1 MAVTRPSVTRP
12 SVTRPPVTCSPVTR
26 PPVTN
31 SPVMMHSSDTPFSDT
46 PSSNMLSSDKL
57 SSDMLS
63 SDTPFSDML
72 SSDTPFSDKLSSDML
87 SSDTPFSDM
96 LSSDTPSSDM
106 LSSDTPFSDMPSSD
120 MPFGTTTEVIN
131 SLATI
136 ELRLRE
142 DDNWL
147 SVTWDPTDLSGEG
160 YKVCVLCQRDDD
172 PCNCGNCMNPPE
184 KITNE
189 TTIKFQTEPST
200 NYSVWLTPP
209 DALCN
214 GNGSDVYSLTTNH
227 SNPREPNV
235 TYNRETS
242 PVLSWETGCPYIGPV
257 KYTLL
262 IDGVEFKI
270 HTNNSCNYE
279 AKIMEKLSPATRYN
293 YTLNTQ
299 IPDCVEEI
307 NRKSVEGSGSSS
319 TPSMSDE
326 NESYNGTETPGVG
339 DNPASI
345 CYDKCGVC
353 GQGTPIIT
361 PPNNESIPQNL
372 MKEGPT
378 LADADPSSRMVK
390 LTWNDPVHAGV
401 MDEFVLKL
409 IHKENVTKECY
420 ISNNGTN
427 DCGCQRHSCSLPV
440 RARTTYTINVEAL
453 NKDLRL
459 RSKPAIDILHV
470 QIGTPFFTGPPM
482 FEFKNG
488 DEFDL
493 HKEYPILIDSN
504 TFSNDNGEVAG
515 YKIFVE
521 KGHGQ
526 RNTYRWMVC
535 HNLIKDFKKLLI
547 IGVGSPQDTCSK
559 DKICNPPL
567 TPSIN
572 YTVTLSIYTN
582 KASQNFSLF
591 FTTAAQP
598 VNWLTVVFSLILAV
612 LLVVV
617 LSAVS
622 YYWQRF
628 LPMKRSESLDI
639 PMVESLP
646 PDVSM
651 EHRITLSQLANTVH
665 KLLSNCQMELKR
677 EYALLKSVSPSKPC
691 EYANLP
697 SNKVKNRY
705 INILPFDESR
715 VALKE
720 YRSIPCSDYINASYI
735 HGYNKSREFIACQGP
750 TDDTI
755 EDFWRMVWEKNVHI
769 IVMVTQCV
777 EKNTRKCAKYWPDK
791 EEEKGLVLRQA
802 MLRVTMLHQASN
814 QGEGYIIRKFKLS
827 RIPNYS
833 SRIVQHFHFVSWPDM
848 GCPDTPN
855 HLINLVEAVRK
866 AVPSSSSHVLVHCS
880 AGVGRTGT
888 FIGLNNMID
897 EIAEEDSVDVFHT
910 VYKMRMHRTNMVQT
924 EAQYAFLYKCVLKY
938 YNNKIGET
946 ETEIFERNRNQPRD
960 IPDVIT
966 NTPEARNSSP
976 ETESD
981 DTSSKTSTHDSAGV
995 IGIIPL
1001 YSQLSETEYIEDKDL
1016 EPHSDL
1022 DDEEDKQLIKESPE
1036 PEDKSSEH

>member
-1 MAVTRPSVTRP
+1 FLPCNTFLPL
-12 SVTRPPVTCSPVTR
+12 
-26 PPVTN
+26 
-31 SPVMMHSSDTPFSDT
+31 
-46 PSSNMLSSDKL
+46 PSSSSTTSDFVIGRFAKWKL
-57 SSDMLS
+57 SSASIFTYRKDFWVRLL
-63 SDTPFSDML
+63 DAKTTGRIF
-72 SSDTPFSDKLSSDML
+72 
-87 SSDTPFSDM
+87 
-96 LSSDTPSSDM
+96 PS
-106 LSSDTPFSDMPSSD
+106 T
-120 MPFGTTTEVIN
+120 
-131 SLATI
+131 TI

-361 PPNNESIPQNL
+361 PPNN
-372 MKEGPT
+372 
-378 LADADPSSRMVK
+378 PSSRMVK

-420 ISNNGTN
+420 
-427 DCGCQRHSCSLPV
+427 
-440 RARTTYTINVEAL
+440 
-453 NKDLRL
+453 
-459 RSKPAIDILHV
+459 
-470 QIGTPFFTGPPM
+470 TPFFTGPPM

-504 TFSNDNGEVAG
+504 TFSNDNGEVACWLTT
-515 YKIFVE
+515 
-521 KGHGQ
+521 GHLLKRQDLQPTTHPFYQLHCNLEHLHQQGFPKLQ
-526 RNTYRWMVC
+526 PVFHHRWQVDLFLK
-535 HNLIKDFKKLLI
+535 LISL
-547 IGVGSPQDTCSK
+547 S
-559 DKICNPPL
+559 
-567 TPSIN
+567 
-572 YTVTLSIYTN
+572 YT
-582 KASQNFSLF
+582 
-591 FTTAAQP
+591 QP

-715 VALKE
+715 
-720 YRSIPCSDYINASYI
+720 
-735 HGYNKSREFIACQGP
+735 GYNKSREFIACQGP